1 MSENVLRDKKMHS
14 DLLPTE
20 RFGLPQSLDRLL
32 WQPSLPA
39 TARTPSEKSSSLVSV
54 AKLVDFERGQV
65 SCADFIGIIVLPRR

>member
-20 RFGLPQSLDRLL
+20 RFGLPQSLDRVL

-39 TARTPSEKSSSLVSV
+39 TARAPSEKSSSWT
-54 AKLVDFERGQV
+54 G
-65 SCADFIGIIVLPRR
+65 RRLFMVGLMSR